1 MATAIV
7 CAALLGLLLF
17 ALGLYVSAARGADKA
32 GAYPS
37 DPADPFFKRMRAHGN
52 TAEYAPMLAVLILIC
67 GVRNPSTWVQV
78 TMILAVASRYSIAAG
93 ILLSSTLDKPQP
105 LRFIGATGTYL
116 TGIALSIAAL
126 FSI

>member
-1 MATAIV
+1 MTTAIV

-37 DPADPFFKRMRAHGN
+37 DPADAFFRRMRAHGN
-52 TAEYAPMLAVLILIC
+52 TAEYAPMMAVLILIC
-67 GVRNPSTWVQV
+67 GARNPSTWVLV
-78 TMILAVASRYSIAAG
+78 VMWLAVASRYSIALG

-116 TGIALSIAAL
+116 TGIALSVAAL
-126 FSI
+126 LSI

>member
-1 MATAIV
+1 MTTAII
-7 CAALLGLLLF
+7 CTALLGLLLF
-17 ALGLYVSAARGADKA
+17 GLGLYVSAARGGDKA

-52 TAEYAPMLAVLILIC
+52 TAEYSPMLAILILIC
-67 GVRNPSTWVQV
+67 GVRNPSTWVLCV
-78 TMILAVASRYSIAAG
+78 MVLAVASRYSIAAG

-116 TGIALSIAAL
+116 TGIALSIAVLLSA
-126 FSI
+126 

>member
-1 MATAIV
+1 MTTAIV
-7 CAALLGLLLF
+7 CAALLGFLLF
-17 ALGLYVSAARGADKA
+17 GLGINVSAARGAGKA

-37 DPADPFFKRMRAHGN
+37 DPADPFFRRMRAHGN
-52 TAEYAPMLAVLILIC
+52 TAEYAPMMAVLILVC
-67 GVRNPSTWVQV
+67 GARNPSTWVLV
-78 TMILAVASRYSIAAG
+78 VMWLAVASRYSFAAG

-126 FSI
+126 LSI

>member
-1 MATAIV
+1 
-7 CAALLGLLLF
+7 LF

-52 TAEYAPMLAVLILIC
+52 TAEYAPMMAVLILLC
-67 GVRNPSTWVQV
+67 GARNPSTWVLV
-78 TMILAVASRYSIAAG
+78 TMVLAVASRYSIAAG

-105 LRFIGATGTYL
+105 LRFVGAVGTYL
-116 TGIALSIAAL
+116 TGIALSIAVLLSA
-126 FSI
+126 

>member
-1 MATAIV
+1 MTTAIV

-52 TAEYAPMLAVLILIC
+52 TAEYAPMMAVLILVC
-67 GVRNPSTWVQV
+67 GVRNPSTWVQCV
-78 TMILAVASRYSIAAG
+78 MVLAVASRYSIASG
-93 ILLSSTLDKPQP
+93 ILMSSTLDKPQP

-126 FSI
+126 ISA